1 MTTTTTCEAE
11 MTDAIADAPEF
22 KESLAEVTARLAEL
36 SVLEYERIRVAEAKQ
51 LGARVTVLDEEVKQR
66 RKQALRDAAQARA
79 GEGLGLT
86 EPLAPWDETVDGRA
100 LLDQI
105 HAILRRFIVA
115 PESALVAVTLW
126 LVFTYLIENKKLMIS
141 PRLAIT
147 SPEKGVARRVSSI
160 SSRHSR
166 LSHSQRQT

>member
-1 MTTTTTCEAE
+1 VRKK
-11 MTDAIADAPEF
+11 DIAASIESAPEF
-22 KESLAEVTARLAEL
+22 TESLDDVVARLATL
-36 SVLEYERIRVAEAKQ
+36 SPLEYERVRLVEAQQ
-51 LGARVTVLDEEVKQR
+51 LGERVRVTTLDDEVKQR

-79 GEGLGLT
+79 GDGLGLA
-86 EPLAPWDETVDGRA
+86 EPLAPWDEAVDGRV
-100 LLDQI
+100 LLNQI
-105 HAILRRFIVA
+105 HAVLRRFIVA
-115 PESALVAVTLW
+115 PASALVAVTLW

-160 SSRHSR
+160 SSRHSH